1 MNSKR
6 NFHLIENE
14 KFFIAQITSALPSS
28 WKQSLGNYTE
38 NINSLV
44 IQKLNNYG
52 TGSDNTF
59 HNL

>member
-1 MNSKR
+1 MRVSSFKTINKLKNGMNSKR

-14 KFFIAQITSALPSS
+14 KIFIAQITSDLPSS

-44 IQKLNNYG
+44 I
-52 TGSDNTF
+52 
-59 HNL
+59 